1 MTLVIRRQ
9 SKGEVLGRIVVAASP
24 LAGHVVPMLRIG
36 THLKDH
42 GHDVIV
48 ITGSEFGDDV
58 RRAGLSL
65 QVLNR
70 SGLIDDPPSPW
81 VMRTPKLLR
90 RYLLGMA
97 EIRST
102 FVEPLTAQFS
112 TLNRVLEQGP
122 VDTVLADLTFT
133 GVLPLVLGEQPRPQ
147 ILAVGVGPLT
157 LTSADTPPFG
167 MAWQP
172 QAGTDYQPM
181 NDVVRKFLLR
191 GIHADLNDALA
202 RCGAPPLPV
211 PLTDWPRLADRLLQL
226 TVPGFEYPRSDL
238 PVNVDFVGPVIP
250 DSCEHFE
257 PPPWWNEI
265 VAAPT
270 VVHVTQGTFDNRNIN
285 QLIRPTLRAFDG
297 TDIAVVATTGRPVDQ
312 TMTAD
317 LPRNAFVTDWIPYS
331 MLLPHVDAVVTNG
344 GYGGVH
350 HALRQGIP
358 LVIAGE
364 TSDKAEVAA
373 RVAYSGAG
381 VNLGTATPTSTQIRA
396 AVTDVLSESSYRAAA
411 HRIGSDIVAF
421 DALGT
426 IAERVTATTR
436 ASEL

>member
-1 MTLVIRRQ
+1 M
-9 SKGEVLGRIVVAASP
+9 VAASP

-48 ITGSEFGDDV
+48 ITGSEFGDVV

-65 QVLNR
+65 QALDR
-70 SGLIDDPPSPW
+70 SGLIDDLPSPW
-81 VMRTPKLLR
+81 VLRTPKLLR
-90 RYLLGMA
+90 RYLLGIA
-97 EIRST
+97 EMRST

-133 GVLPLVLGEQPRPQ
+133 GVLPLVLGERPRPQ

-172 QAGTDYQPM
+172 QPGTDYQPM

-191 GIHADLNDALA
+191 GISADLNDALA
-202 RCGAPPLPV
+202 RCGTPPLPV

-226 TVPGFEYPRSDL
+226 TVRGFEYPRSDL
-238 PVNVDFVGPVIP
+238 PVNIDFVGPVIP
-250 DSCEHFE
+250 DSSEHFE

-297 TDIAVVATTGRPVDQ
+297 MNIAVVATTGRPVDQ

-396 AVTDVLSESSYRAAA
+396 AVSEVLSESSYRAAA
-411 HRIGSDIVAF
+411 HRIGSDIVAS

-426 IAERVTATTR
+426 IAERVTASTR